1 MWQLVLLIFAQLA
14 SEFALDNV
22 GGGQDVE
29 RRVFGLDGL
38 VWHGNDHLY
47 LIFIAMFAIDLLDAH
62 HSTHGLA
69 SVARHHAVERTDLLA
84 DVFFGWLVW
93 RVFANTGNVDVCDH
107 ADPFRVSNLCL

>member
-1 MWQLVLLIFAQLA
+1 MILLALEAALEASEKATATKVWQLVLLIFAQLA

-47 LIFIAMFAIDLLDAH
+47 LIFIAM
-62 HSTHGLA
+62 
-69 SVARHHAVERTDLLA
+69 R
-84 DVFFGWLVW
+84 
-93 RVFANTGNVDVCDH
+93 
-107 ADPFRVSNLCL
+107 